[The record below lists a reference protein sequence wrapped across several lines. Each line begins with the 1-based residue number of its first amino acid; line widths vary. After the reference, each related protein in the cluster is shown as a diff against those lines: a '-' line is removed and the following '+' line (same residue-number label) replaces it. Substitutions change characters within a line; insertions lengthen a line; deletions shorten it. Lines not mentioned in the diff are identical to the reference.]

1 MDILTVNVGSSSVRL
16 VAYDEGGKPI
26 ASERYEAPH
35 GAADLLGAFLRAHPA
50 VHVAAIG
57 HRIVHGGPNLT
68 AACRVDAAVEAE
80 IDRLGA
86 LAPLH
91 NPAALAWLRACRTV
105 LGAGIAQVAVFDTA
119 LYAHL
124 PVVASNYALP
134 HALVERLGLRR
145 FGFHG
150 LAHQSMQQQW
160 SALPGSAVR
169 AGRVISLQ
177 LGAGCSITAMR
188 DGNVIDTS
196 MGFSPLEGL
205 VMATR
210 SGDVDAGLL
219 LYLLRSGGFSPQRLE
234 ALLNAESGLLGVSG
248 LSGDLRVLLSSAD
261 ARAQMAVDMYC
272 YRARKYLGAYMA
284 ALGGVDAVLI
294 GGGAGEHL
302 PELRQRVLAGMDW
315 CDIAIDERL
324 NSTVVERPTRVSR
337 PDGRVQV
344 WVMPVDESAI
354 VLAEVRAVLAL

>member
-1 MDILTVNVGSSSVRL
+1 
-16 VAYDEGGKPI
+16 
-26 ASERYEAPH
+26 
-35 GAADLLGAFLRAHPA
+35 
-50 VHVAAIG
+50 
-57 HRIVHGGPNLT
+57 
-68 AACRVDAAVEAE
+68 
-80 IDRLGA
+80 
-86 LAPLH
+86 
-91 NPAALAWLRACRTV
+91 
-105 LGAGIAQVAVFDTA
+105 
-119 LYAHL
+119 
-124 PVVASNYALP
+124 
-134 HALVERLGLRR
+134 
-145 FGFHG
+145 
-150 LAHQSMQQQW
+150 
-160 SALPGSAVR
+160 
-169 AGRVISLQ
+169 
-177 LGAGCSITAMR
+177 
-188 DGNVIDTS
+188 
-196 MGFSPLEGL
+196 
-205 VMATR
+205 
-210 SGDVDAGLL
+210 
-219 LYLLRSGGFSPQRLE
+219 LLRSGGFSPQRLE